1 MSQRSP
7 SVARPAQPSASV
19 PAVTSDYRMEDLAGR
34 SPSEVAVAVA
44 ELEAAAIKELAARFG
59 PAFDRAVDLL
69 AGLRGQLIVSGVGK
83 SGLMAQRIAA
93 TLTATSTPAS
103 FLHPSDALHGDLGI
117 LRPVDAALLI
127 SKSGDTDELLRLVP
141 LLRQRGVPILII
153 TESADSA
160 LGRLS
165 DVVLEHGRAREACPH
180 GVAPTTSLTVTGV
193 IGDALAVA
201 LMVRHGRSLGDL
213 AVLHPGGTIGRTAS
227 MTVAE
232 VMRSG
237 AAMPRVEPTATLRE
251 ALAEIVTKRVG
262 MTTVIGGDGILAGV
276 LTDGDLKRILLR
288 TSDPLD
294 QPVSAL
300 MNRRPRTVTADCTLA
315 EAVRLMEDNEPG
327 PITSLVVVAGDG
339 RPAGVLHLHDCLR
352 PPRS

>member
-1 MSQRSP
+1 MNQRSP
-7 SVARPAQPSASV
+7 AVTRPASG
-19 PAVTSDYRMEDLAGR
+19 PAPAPIANEYRMEALAGLT
-34 SPSEVAVAVA
+34 PAQVAVAVA
-44 ELEAAAIKELAARFG
+44 QLESAAIQELVTRFG
-59 PAFDRAVDLL
+59 PAFDRAVEIV

-93 TLTATSTPAS
+93 TLTATSTPAT

-117 LRPVDAALLI
+117 LRSEDGALLI
-127 SKSGDTDELLRLVP
+127 SKSGDTEELLRLAP
-141 LLRQRGVPILII
+141 LLRQRGVPILLIS
-153 TESADSA
+153 ESADSA
-160 LGRLS
+160 LGRLA

-232 VMRSG
+232 VMRAG
-237 AAMPRVEPTATLRE
+237 AALPRVELTATLRE
-251 ALAEIVTKRVG
+251 ALNEIVTKRVG
-262 MTTVIGGDGILAGV
+262 MTTVISGDGLLAGV

-288 TSDPLD
+288 TADPLD
-294 QPVSAL
+294 QPVAAL
-300 MNRRPRTVTADCTLA
+300 MNPRPRTVSETCTLA

-327 PITSLVVVAGDG
+327 PITSLVVVASDG
-339 RPAGVLHLHDCLR
+339 RPVGVLHLHDCLR
-352 PPRS
+352 PPRP

>member
-1 MSQRSP
+1 
-7 SVARPAQPSASV
+7 
-19 PAVTSDYRMEDLAGR
+19 
-34 SPSEVAVAVA
+34 
-44 ELEAAAIKELAARFG
+44 
-59 PAFDRAVDLL
+59 
-69 AGLRGQLIVSGVGK
+69 
-83 SGLMAQRIAA
+83 MAQRIAA
-93 TLTATSTPAS
+93 TLTATSTPAT

-117 LRPVDAALLI
+117 LRPEDAALLI
-127 SKSGDTDELLRLVP
+127 SKSGDTEELLRLAP
-141 LLRQRGVPILII
+141 LLRQRGVPILLI

-237 AAMPRVEPTATLRE
+237 VAMPRVEPTATLRD
-251 ALAEIVTKRVG
+251 ALAEIITKRVG
-262 MTTVIGGDGILAGV
+262 MTTVIGGDGMLAGV

-300 MNRRPRTVTADCTLA
+300 MNPRPRTVTADCTLA

>member
-1 MSQRSP
+1 MSERS
-7 SVARPAQPSASV
+7 
-19 PAVTSDYRMEDLAGR
+19 PAVTRPAAPSPTPAAATEYRMEALAGLK
-34 SPSEVAVAVA
+34 PAQVAVAVA
-44 ELEAAAIKELAARFG
+44 QLEGAAIQELATRFG
-59 PAFDRAVDLL
+59 PAFDRAVEIV

-93 TLTATSTPAS
+93 TLTATSTPAT
-103 FLHPSDALHGDLGI
+103 FLHPSDALPGDLGI
-117 LRPVDAALLI
+117 LRAEDAALLI
-127 SKSGDTDELLRLVP
+127 SKSGDTEELLRLAP
-141 LLRQRGVPILII
+141 LLRQRGVPILLI

-160 LGRLS
+160 LGRLA

-213 AVLHPGGTIGRTAS
+213 AVLHPGGTIGRAAS

-237 AAMPRVEPTATLRE
+237 AAMPRVELVATLRE
-251 ALAEIVTKRVG
+251 ALNEIVTKRVG
-262 MTTVIGGDGILAGV
+262 MTTVISGDGMLAGV

-288 TSDPLD
+288 TADPLD
-294 QPVSAL
+294 QPVAAL
-300 MNRRPRTVTADCTLA
+300 MNPRPRTVSAACTLA

-339 RPAGVLHLHDCLR
+339 RPTGVLHLHDCLR
-352 PPRS
+352 PPRP